1 MLFVG
6 VKQEQKKKKMSLA
19 DALAKIPTEPITNPL
34 RTWEVNVLPN
44 PELF

>member
-6 VKQEQKKKKMSLA
+6 VKQEQKKKSMA

-34 RTWEVNVLPN
+34 RTWEVDVLPN